1 MSKWCVCDTDEPRA
15 ATNHSVT
22 WDDDDG
28 EELEVELWNTTGQ
41 ACLAALRAISYPE
54 TDVFLL
60 AYDMTN
66 ACSLE
71 NLADWLDEIQEVCD
85 DYSGV
90 ILVGTKYDLWL
101 EKKDAGDDEICT
113 EEAIAE
119 VTNCSTWRPGS
130 DDVWCGRWPNL
141 LMQRTQSSPPPRLTM
156 DCPRE
161 DRLRTTITLEKAQ
174 RWTS

>member
-1 MSKWCVCDTDEPRA
+1 MSKWCVCDTDEPTA
-15 ATNHSVT
+15 SMNHCVT

-28 EELEVELWNTTGQ
+28 VDLEVELWDTSGHSAT
-41 ACLAALRAISYPE
+41 LRAISYPD

-66 ACSLE
+66 PSSLE
-71 NLADWLDEIQEVCD
+71 NLGDWLDEIQEVWD

-90 ILVGTKYDLWL
+90 ILVGTRYDLWL

-119 VTNCSTWRPGS
+119 VTNCST
-130 DDVWCGRWPNL
+130 
-141 LMQRTQSSPPPRLTM
+141 
-156 DCPRE
+156 
-161 DRLRTTITLEKAQ
+161 
-174 RWTS
+174 

>member
-1 MSKWCVCDTDEPRA
+1 MGPDSAMKTVVVGDGAIGKTCLLDALTGSGQIDWDDPHYEPRA

-85 DYSGV
+85 D
-90 ILVGTKYDLWL
+90 
-101 EKKDAGDDEICT
+101 
-113 EEAIAE
+113 
-119 VTNCSTWRPGS
+119 
-130 DDVWCGRWPNL
+130 
-141 LMQRTQSSPPPRLTM
+141 
-156 DCPRE
+156 
-161 DRLRTTITLEKAQ
+161 
-174 RWTS
+174 

>member
-1 MSKWCVCDTDEPRA
+1 MGDPKLS
-15 ATNHSVT
+15 S
-22 WDDDDG
+22 
-28 EELEVELWNTTGQ
+28 
-41 ACLAALRAISYPE
+41 LRAISYPD

-66 ACSLE
+66 ARSLE
-71 NLADWLDEIQEVCD
+71 NLEDWLVEIQDNDD

-101 EKKDAGDDEICT
+101 EKKEAGDGEICN

-119 VTNCSTWRPGS
+119 VTNCSTRRPGS
-130 DDVWCGRWPNL
+130 DAVSCGRWPRQ
-141 LMQRTQSSPPPRLTM
+141 LMRHTQSSPLPRLTM
-156 DCPRE
+156 DCPGE
-161 DRLRTTITLEKAQ
+161 DRVWTTIALEKAQ